1 MFLNEYLKEL
11 FRVNNIYLKEIY
23 IDAMLLN
30 KNKKKGIHSHP
41 CSNEN
46 IMKNTIYCTLNLTN
60 NFPIAQIVLYCNNL
74 TSKEEIISFI
84 YKSIKYE

>member
-30 KNKKKGIHSHP
+30 KNKKKEFIVIHVL
-41 CSNEN
+41 
-46 IMKNTIYCTLNLTN
+46 MKIL
-60 NFPIAQIVLYCNNL
+60 
-74 TSKEEIISFI
+74 
-84 YKSIKYE
+84 